1 MPVRGSSIRRPPLP
15 LLGIGAGYVAL
26 LVVLPILV
34 LVWEGLR
41 LGVPAFLGALSTPE
55 ALFALRL
62 TLLLAVLVA
71 AIDAVTGTATAYVL
85 ARFRF
90 PGRAL
95 VNAMVD
101 LPVAIPTVVTGLML
115 VALYGPNS
123 LAGDFLGRHGLQ
135 VIFAK
140 PGILLALLYVTFPFV
155 VRSVQ
160 PVVQELSRD
169 QEEAAETLGASR
181 WVTFKRVILPALRP
195 AILAGTTLS
204 FSRAL
209 GEFGSVV
216 IVAGNIPM
224 RTQVAPVYIYGEVE
238 SYSTAG
244 AVSVSVVLLLA
255 SLLAISFLRRYKR
268 SEGADA

>member
-1 MPVRGSSIRRPPLP
+1 MDGLNMG
-15 LLGIGAGYVAL
+15 LTAFFKAL
-26 LVVLPILV
+26 
-34 LVWEGLR
+34 
-41 LGVPAFLGALSTPE
+41 ASPE
-55 ALFALRL
+55 ALYALRL
-62 TLLLAVLVA
+62 TLVLAVFVA
-71 AIDAVTGTATAYVL
+71 VVDAVTGTVTAYVL
-85 ARFRF
+85 ARYHF
-90 PGRAL
+90 PAKPI

-115 VALYGPNS
+115 VALYGPAS
-123 LAGDFLGRHGLQ
+123 LAGEFLGRHGLQ

-160 PVVQELSRD
+160 PVIQELSLD

-195 AILAGTTLS
+195 AILAGTTVS

-224 RTQVAPVYIYGEVE
+224 RTQVAPVFIYGEVE
-238 SYSTAG
+238 SYNPAG
-244 AVSVSVVLLLA
+244 AISVSVVLLVA
-255 SLLAISFLRRYKR
+255 SLLAILALRRLKR
-268 SEGADA
+268 SGSPDA

>member
-1 MPVRGSSIRRPPLP
+1 MAMLTGSKRRPPLP
-15 LLGIGAGYVAL
+15 LLFTGAGYVAL

-34 LVWEGLR
+34 LVWDGLR
-41 LGVPAFLGALSTPE
+41 LGLTAFLRALMAPE

-62 TLLLAVLVA
+62 TLLLAVLIA
-71 AIDAVTGTATAYVL
+71 IIDAVTGTVTAYVL
-85 ARFRF
+85 ARYRF
-90 PGRAL
+90 PGQSL

-140 PGILLALLYVTFPFV
+140 PGIVLALLYVTFPFV
-155 VRSVQ
+155 VRAVQ
-160 PVVQELSRD
+160 PVVEELSRD

-216 IVAGNIPM
+216 VVAGNIPM
-224 RTQVAPVYIYGEVE
+224 KTQVAPVYIYGEVE
-238 SYSTAG
+238 SYNPAG
-244 AVSVSVVLLLA
+244 AVSVSVVLLVA
-255 SLLAISFLRRYKR
+255 SLLAILLLRRFKK
-268 SEGADA
+268 SGSADA

>member
-1 MPVRGSSIRRPPLP
+1 MPLGTRSKRRPPLP
-15 LLGIGAGYVAL
+15 LLGVGVGYVAI

-34 LVWEGLR
+34 LVADGLK
-41 LGVPAFLGALSTPE
+41 LGLTAFFKALTAPE
-55 ALFALRL
+55 ALYALRL
-62 TLLLAVLVA
+62 TLVLAVFIA
-71 AIDAVTGTATAYVL
+71 AVDAVTGTVTAYVL
-85 ARFRF
+85 ARYRF
-90 PGRAL
+90 PGKSL

-115 VALYGPNS
+115 VALYGPAS
-123 LAGDFLGRHGLQ
+123 LAGQFLGRHGLQ

-140 PGILLALLYVTFPFV
+140 PGIILALLYVTFPFV

-195 AILAGTTLS
+195 ALLAGTTLS

-224 RTQVAPVYIYGEVE
+224 KTQVAPVYIYGEIE
-238 SYSTAG
+238 SYDPAG
-244 AVSVSVVLLLA
+244 AISVSVVLLLA
-255 SLLAISFLRRYKR
+255 SLLAIFALRRFKR
-268 SEGADA
+268 SGSSDA